1 MTIRFKGF
9 VHPTNGTIVLADS
22 EEALAE
28 AVLAADL
35 EIRKLRNLRAPIQER
50 LAELRGPANLPKRR
64 YQTDRQRLVAR
75 CPRCGGTVGG
85 DRAA

>member
-9 VHPTNGTIVLADS
+9 VHPTTGVIVLADS

-28 AVLAADL
+28 AVLAADQ
-35 EIRKLRNLRAPIQER
+35 EIGRLHRLKAPLQER

-85 DRAA
+85 DQAA